1 MFARMSLKRKQTY
14 KQISSKFPAY
24 LWEDH
29 IEDIII
35 DFFVKEASL
44 RDAAWFAKLTTH
56 KHCSILET
64 ELVFYGMFIHYS
76 INRKRNF
83 ADYLEKCELPP
94 SDVSGDVPFL
104 LIHHLSKCPRDY
116 WQK

>member
-14 KQISSKFPAY
+14 KQILSKFPAY

-35 DFFVKEASL
+35 NFFVKEASL

-56 KHCSILET
+56 KHCSILENRT
-64 ELVFYGMFIHYS
+64 CLFIHVYYS
-76 INRKRNF
+76 INRKRNLN
-83 ADYLEKCELPP
+83 DYLEKCELPP
-94 SDVSGDVPFL
+94 SNVSGDVPFL

>member
-14 KQISSKFPAY
+14 KQILSKFPAY

-29 IEDIII
+29 IEDIVIN
-35 DFFVKEASL
+35 FFVKEASL
-44 RDAAWFAKLTTH
+44 RDAAWFAKLTTD
-56 KHCSILET
+56 KHCSILENRT
-64 ELVFYGMFIHYS
+64 CLLWDVHS
-76 INRKRNF
+76 INRERNF
-83 ADYLEKCELPP
+83 NDYLEKCELPP
-94 SDVSGDVPFL
+94 GNVSGDVPFL